1 MGDSVYAKLA
11 RKIKG
16 KLGQEHKPEITY
28 QIIMATAGYQY
39 SGTPQ
44 TDSPLSN
51 NALNHVIEDTS
62 EV

>member
-28 QIIMATAGYQY
+28 QIIMAT
-39 SGTPQ
+39 SGQLRATNIPALLKQIRLFPTTP
-44 TDSPLSN
+44 
-51 NALNHVIEDTS
+51 
-62 EV
+62 